1 MSPQDSIEGTDED
14 PELIELVPQDPQE
27 APDDDSNGTNEQGK
41 EMEGGQLEVIVEDE
55 VTKKRKRF
63 K

>member
-14 PELIELVPQDPQE
+14 PELIELVPQE

-41 EMEGGQLEVIVEDE
+41 EIEGGQLEVIVEDE